1 MIPTTRMKKIAFLFG
16 GRSAE
21 HEVSVASAA
30 CLLPR
35 LCQSEHE
42 IIPIFIDR
50 DGSLYR
56 LLSPDALREDGVD
69 TAFLVPTVLLYGGAS
84 LSFEGGDGT
93 AIVPDL
99 FFSVLH
105 GSYGED
111 GAWQGLF
118 KLSGIPFIGCD
129 LLSSAISMNKAV
141 AKELARAAHLPTAHW
156 LSVRD
161 AREGTLLS
169 AEKLFSYPVFVKPAE
184 GGSSFGAAKATD
196 RASLKAA
203 LEEALRFG
211 DEVLIEEYV
220 DGREISVAILEKDG
234 VFTVSPPG
242 EIAVDGIFDY
252 VKKYKSDS
260 DTLICP
266 APLSKEESLW
276 LTDAAKKLFRLFRCR
291 HVARV
296 DFFRTHDGRLLFNE
310 INTIPGFTS
319 HSLYTRLLS
328 ILGKD
333 VLCLLSEVER

>member
-1 MIPTTRMKKIAFLFG
+1 
-16 GRSAE
+16 
-21 HEVSVASAA
+21 
-30 CLLPR
+30 
-35 LCQSEHE
+35 
-42 IIPIFIDR
+42 
-50 DGSLYR
+50 
-56 LLSPDALREDGVD
+56 
-69 TAFLVPTVLLYGGAS
+69 
-84 LSFEGGDGT
+84 
-93 AIVPDL
+93 
-99 FFSVLH
+99 
-105 GSYGED
+105 
-111 GAWQGLF
+111 
-118 KLSGIPFIGCD
+118 
-129 LLSSAISMNKAV
+129 MNKAV

-252 VKKYKSDS
+252 DKKYKSDS